1 MQNLLMGFKMK
12 MQRMSCCDTTSKIL
26 LIIFNCIF
34 WAFGVAILIVGI
46 WIKTDPEI
54 SNLGQ
59 AVKVG
64 DAEPVVE
71 IVTWLFI
78 GAGIFVFA
86 VGVVGM
92 IGIIRESKI
101 MMGFYIVCVFIV
113 FAAEASA
120 GVYAGV
126 RKDYIIEKIK
136 DEGAKFIK
144 NSYTDDANSDYYLIS
159 KGFNYVQVQF
169 KCCGVNDFL
178 DYQGSVYIEELGN
191 RIKPN
196 ASMSWACCTPDTE
209 LDDAFKNNGQL
220 TVSADN
226 RGQYSSKHAVY

>member
-1 MQNLLMGFKMK
+1 MVFYPQ
-12 MQRMSCCDTTSKIL
+12 
-26 LIIFNCIF
+26 
-34 WAFGVAILIVGI
+34 AFGVAILIVGI

-101 MMGFYIVCVFIV
+101 MMGFVSYISNDYFIV
-113 FAAEASA
+113 LKFDEFCKYICLLQKLFA
-120 GVYAGV
+120 
-126 RKDYIIEKIK
+126 
-136 DEGAKFIK
+136 
-144 NSYTDDANSDYYLIS
+144 L
-159 KGFNYVQVQF
+159 
-169 KCCGVNDFL
+169 L
-178 DYQGSVYIEELGN
+178 
-191 RIKPN
+191 
-196 ASMSWACCTPDTE
+196 
-209 LDDAFKNNGQL
+209 
-220 TVSADN
+220 
-226 RGQYSSKHAVY
+226 

>member
-1 MQNLLMGFKMK
+1 MVFYPQ
-12 MQRMSCCDTTSKIL
+12 
-26 LIIFNCIF
+26 
-34 WAFGVAILIVGI
+34 AFGVAILIVGI

-101 MMGFYIVCVFIV
+101 MMGFVSYISNDYFIALKFDEFCKYICLLQKL
-113 FAAEASA
+113 FA
-120 GVYAGV
+120 
-126 RKDYIIEKIK
+126 
-136 DEGAKFIK
+136 
-144 NSYTDDANSDYYLIS
+144 L
-159 KGFNYVQVQF
+159 
-169 KCCGVNDFL
+169 L
-178 DYQGSVYIEELGN
+178 
-191 RIKPN
+191 
-196 ASMSWACCTPDTE
+196 
-209 LDDAFKNNGQL
+209 
-220 TVSADN
+220 
-226 RGQYSSKHAVY
+226 